1 MSVNELEQG
10 RFCFRHF
17 FFLTLDNTRMA
28 IDRFS
33 AVRST
38 SYVRF
43 LIICVLIY
51 FRLLNQLIVQ
61 QVLCDT
67 QNDQILVILVEF
79 GVDFMVQYKILENV
93 PKSQLSIKF
102 WILFESHRIKPKSYG
117 AHEYLGWFEDSS
129 VVG

>member
-1 MSVNELEQG
+1 
-10 RFCFRHF
+10 
-17 FFLTLDNTRMA
+17 MA